1 MQISARSRRMHT
13 HFFGCARCSRRM
25 LPLRRSI
32 LPLVKTIVA
41 KGSYLCVP
49 LTKTSLTP
57 TALRTSTTVQIKS
70 RRMPG
75 VTGCSA
81 AIAWIADKC
90 LDAFGCDTGLTFRKL
105 KPLARAGL
113 AGLFPLFHS
122 RIPCQQAFLFQNRP
136 HRSINFE

>member
-1 MQISARSRRMHT
+1 MPA
-13 HFFGCARCSRRM
+13 
-25 LPLRRSI
+25 LNKDEL
-32 LPLVKTIVA
+32 
-41 KGSYLCVP
+41 KGGRV
-49 LTKTSLTP
+49 TNF
-57 TALRTSTTVQIKS
+57 ATVQTKN